1 MSEEQNII
9 PENLDDNACAATQW
23 EAMKAEVLAAVDE
36 KFDVEAVAQMVEQLE
51 FSKKLNGSLRAE
63 LQQRDQMIQYLQG
76 RLDNLELD
84 IALLKRT
91 VTAPY
96 PFTPPPVIRPQFAP
110 QANVQSAVTAP
121 QQGLGS
127 QQVESNAKNV
137 RPPDFS
143 KLRAMTVEEPTNK
156 FVPLAKPEEGT
167 KKETT

>member
-9 PENLDDNACAATQW
+9 SENLDDNACSATQW
-23 EAMKAEVLAAVDE
+23 EAMKKEVLAAVDE

-96 PFTPPPVIRPQFAP
+96 PFTPPPVIRSQLAP
-110 QANVQSAVTAP
+110 QANVPLATTTP
-121 QQGLGS
+121 QHGLGS
-127 QQVESNAKNV
+127 QQVESKAKNV

-143 KLRAMTVEEPTNK
+143 TLRAMTVAEPTNK
-156 FVPLAKPEEGT
+156 FVPPPSPEQET
-167 KKETT
+167 KTEST